1 MRDVVKYHSA
11 AYKVLRWTGGRAPC
25 KRCVDQAIQFGCY
38 STAHSHRYLFRSFPS
53 SHCVSGSVL
62 SAGHTLVG
70 KMGKQRIDQKAE
82 PEQVVR
88 RRLRRVSA
96 RHRSLARELWRG
108 QGEATC
114 TD

>member
-1 MRDVVKYHSA
+1 MDDGQAHCE
-11 AYKVLRWTGGRAPC
+11 GG
-25 KRCVDQAIQFGCY
+25 VDQAIQSGCY
-38 STAHSHRYLFRSFPS
+38 GTAHVLRYLFCCFPS

-88 RRLRRVSA
+88 RWIRRVSA
-96 RHRSLARELWRG
+96 RHRSLARDVWRV
-108 QGEATC
+108 QGEAMC

>member
-1 MRDVVKYHSA
+1 VQWVHC
-11 AYKVLRWTGGRAPC
+11 TGC
-25 KRCVDQAIQFGCY
+25 IDQTIELGCHG
-38 STAHSHRYLFRSFPS
+38 TAHLLRDLFHCFPS
-53 SHCVSGSVL
+53 SRCVSGSVL

-82 PEQVVR
+82 PGQVVR
-88 RRLRRVSA
+88 RRLRRVQT
-96 RHRSLARELWRG
+96 RHRSLAREMWRG